1 METSRGSADTYAD
14 AVALVYDDIAKGKTS
29 ISSWPG
35 GSISGSIL
43 MPGNVSGCVGGSF
56 GSSLGPGVGGA
67 SLSIMRSFF
76 PQKRRSNS
84 SIPEGSAT

>member
-1 METSRGSADTYAD
+1 VRATLRILPRRPTYSDRKSDSARG
-14 AVALVYDDIAKGKTS
+14 TS

-43 MPGNVSGCVGGSF
+43 MPGNVSGCFEGSF
-56 GSSLGPGVGGA
+56 GSSPGSGVGVA

-76 PQKRRSNS
+76 PTKRRSNS
-84 SIPEGSAT
+84 SIREG